1 MGLLSWV
8 GETVADGYYAV
19 GDIASDAIS
28 ATYNT
33 VADTVDV
40 IGDCIETAAEV
51 ANDAIDFTGDVIE
64 AGMDVVG
71 DVAEATLDVAGDVV
85 EGTLDVAGD
94 IVEGAA
100 DLVGDAANLT
110 TDWIGKGIQ
119 GTTDVGG
126 DILDS
131 VFSFVGAEKIGA
143 AINNSLDSMGTTVA
157 DGMDGL
163 GDALNQTADGLGKFT
178 NTVADGVGAMA
189 DDAFDLTGK
198 GVNTLADAAG
208 KGTNTLLDATGDAIE
223 ILGKGTNLGLDI
235 AAKYIKVKGIVL
247 SNIVRFSYAKKAF
260 FAAII
265 VGSPKAK
272 CILTHYASDTAG
284 SLAGEIFDL
293 LGEDNLEEVLKFL
306 ANKTKKDPKEVCGD
320 NIGECDGEK
329 LDTKACGG
337 SASGPIV
344 SDKCQGNANLESIYY
359 VNGIQTKKND
369 ACETTKILS
378 KKTCSKVTGIYNATE
393 GIGADLR
400 ESIENIKRNSTAPAM
415 EMLHTEIVDKLLLND
430 PPEKVIV
437 FAHSQGG
444 LITQEAL
451 KRVKADLIFFYDDG
465 TPEGAAE
472 IEKRLAMIEVK
483 SFGTATNGWIKGPS
497 YEHYTNECDLVPKVI
512 QNIQDKMSCYN
523 GKFDDTPTHS
533 FNDCEYWDPI
543 APHSMDD
550 VYIDQYVMQHG
561 ECECYEE

>member
-8 GETVADGYYAV
+8 GETVADGLYAK
-19 GDIASDAIS
+19 GDIESDAIS
-28 ATYNT
+28 ARYNT
-33 VADTVDV
+33 IADTVDV

-51 ANDAIDFTGDVIE
+51 ANDAIGFT
-64 AGMDVVG
+64 G
-71 DVAEATLDVAGDVV
+71 DVAEA
-85 EGTLDVAGD
+85 TLDVAGD

-100 DLVGDAANLT
+100 DLVGDAINLSF
-110 TDWIGKGIQ
+110 DWIGKGIQ

-131 VFSFVGAEKIGA
+131 VFSFVGAEKLGA

-157 DGMDGL
+157 DGMDRL
-163 GDALNQTADGLGKFT
+163 GDTLNQTAEGLGKFT
-178 NTVADGVGAMA
+178 
-189 DDAFDLTGK
+189 
-198 GVNTLADAAG
+198 NTLADAAG
-208 KGTNTLLDATGDAIE
+208 KGTNALLDATGDAIE

-235 AAKYIKVKGIVL
+235 AAKYIKVKGMLL
-247 SNIVRFSYAKKAF
+247 SNIVRFSYAMKAL
-260 FAAII
+260 FAAKI
-265 VGSPKAK
+265 VGSPKVQ
-272 CILTHYASDTAG
+272 CIWTHYVSDTAG
-284 SLAGEIFDL
+284 SLAGDIFDL
-293 LGEDNLEEVLKFL
+293 LGENNLDYVLKFL
-306 ANKTKKDPKEVCGD
+306 ANLTKIDPKKVCGD
-320 NIGECDGEK
+320 NIGKCDGEK

-369 ACETTKILS
+369 ACKTTKILS

-400 ESIENIKRNSTAPAM
+400 ESIENIKRSSTAPAM
-415 EMLHTEIVDKLLLND
+415 EMLHTEIIDKLLND
-430 PPEKVIV
+430 PPDKVIV

-451 KRVKADLIFFYDDG
+451 KRVKTDLIFFYDDD
-465 TPEGAAE
+465 TPEGTAE
-472 IEKRLAMIEVK
+472 VEKRLAMIKVK

-497 YEHYTNECDLVPKVI
+497 YEHYTNNCDPVPKI
-512 QNIQDKMSCYN
+512 IKNIQDKMSCYN
-523 GKFDDTPTHS
+523 DKSKFDDTPTHR

-550 VYIDQYVMQHG
+550 VYINQYVMQHG
-561 ECECYEE
+561 ACKC